1 MIIECVRRPEL
12 GLFEPFRGVIEC
24 PERPT
29 LEKQALAPTD

>member
-24 PERPT
+24 PECLT
-29 LEKQALAPTD
+29 LEKQALVPTD